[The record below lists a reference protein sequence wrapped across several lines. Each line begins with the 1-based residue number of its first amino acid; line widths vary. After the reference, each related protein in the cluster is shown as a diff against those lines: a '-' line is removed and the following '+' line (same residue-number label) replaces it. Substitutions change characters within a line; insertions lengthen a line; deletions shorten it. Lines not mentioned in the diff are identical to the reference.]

1 MSTKKLF
8 DILPQQGVANIT
20 GDPYVLIEDLYL
32 DSREVSDGGAF
43 FARKGWVTDG
53 HRYIDKAIEN
63 GAKVIFAQHDEPQTH
78 LPGITYVYYKN
89 AKSFL
94 GELAHRFFGLPSNR
108 IKLIGV
114 TGTNGKSSTVTLL
127 YHMFMKLGVKAG
139 LLSTIENRI
148 GNVGLPSQYTTPD
161 AIALN
166 RLLSQMV
173 DEGCE
178 YVFMEVSSHAIHQG
192 RIAGLDFAGGVFTNI
207 THDHL
212 DYHHTF
218 REYLEVKKS
227 FFDDLPKE
235 AFALSNVDD
244 KNGKVMLQNT
254 NARKFYYGLHTFC
267 DYKTRILENTIEGLL
282 LEINGRQVHC
292 NLSGVFNAS
301 NLSAVFGV
309 GHLCGFQE
317 EDILLN
323 MSMLRGVEGRFD
335 KVMDADKGITG
346 IVDYAHTPDA
356 LEKVMDTIRE
366 VLTPGRRVI
375 AVIGCGGDRDKAKRP
390 LMTKIALNYADWVVI
405 TSDNPRSENPD
416 SILDDMVVGL
426 SVEDHKK
433 LIRITDRKEAIHAA
447 CALAHS
453 KDIVLVAGKGHEKYQ
468 EINGVKHPF
477 DDKEILRE
485 YLTSG

>member
-8 DILPQQGVANIT
+8 DILPKQGVAKIV
-20 GDPYVLIEDLYL
+20 GDPYVLIKDLHL
-32 DSREVSDGGAF
+32 DSREVVGGGAF

-53 HRYIDKAIEN
+53 HRFTDKAIEG
-63 GAKVIFAQHDEPQTH
+63 GAIAIFTEYDIPQTH
-78 LPGITYVYYKN
+78 LSGVTYVYYQN
-89 AKSFL
+89 ANRFL

-127 YHMFMKLGVKAG
+127 YHMFMTLGVKAG

-148 GNVGLPSQYTTPD
+148 GDYVLPSKYTTPD
-161 AIALN
+161 AISLN

-173 DEGCE
+173 NEGCE
-178 YVFMEVSSHAIHQG
+178 YVFMEVSSHAIDQG
-192 RIAGLDFAGGVFTNI
+192 RIAGLNFTGGVFTNI

-212 DYHHTF
+212 DYHPTF

-227 FFDDLPKE
+227 FFDDLPEE

-254 NARKFYYGLHTFC
+254 RARKFYYGLHTFC
-267 DYKTRILENTIEGLL
+267 DYKSRILENTIDGLL
-282 LEINGRQVHC
+282 LEINSQQVHC
-292 NLSGVFNAS
+292 NLSGAFNAS
-301 NLSAVFGV
+301 NLSAVYGV
-309 GHLCGFQE
+309 GHLSGFKE

-335 KVMDADKGITG
+335 KVMDTDKGMIG

-356 LEKVMDTIRE
+356 LEKVLDTIRE

-390 LMTKIALNYADWVVI
+390 LMTKIALEYADWVVI

-426 SVEDHKK
+426 SFEDLGK
-433 LIRITDRKEAIHAA
+433 LIRITDRKEAIHTA
-447 CALAHS
+447 CALALP